1 VRHHLERLTARVSL
15 LLLALAL
22 GAAPAAALHPDS
34 ISQSRV
40 EVDGARATLELRCQI
55 VSLLEVLPALDA
67 DGDGAVTE
75 LEVATARDAIMAYV
89 GEHYRLVTGSDRD
102 AEGGTPLTPEP
113 SGVLLLPMGTELGAG
128 WELSGVDVA
137 LAFTHDGPIDD
148 LLVTCDLFFDTSP
161 DHVDMGQVRWRD
173 GEQRSFG
180 LERRQPW
187 VRVDPTGRGAFGWYV
202 GRGLDAASGAW
213 QGLVFLAALLVA
225 AADWKRMRQAVL
237 ALTQAGL
244 LAVIVA
250 VEGSDLVAETLG
262 RPGGLESLR
271 PLLLA
276 CVALVGA
283 YIACDPL
290 LRPTVVRTR
299 RLEAALG
306 GLLLGAA
313 LGAPFV
319 HELAREP
326 EAVGYTGLA
335 GLAAGVVVLP
345 AMVLVVLGVFLGLR
359 AEHGS
364 PRAAADAG
372 ADAGTELEA
381 GVEAEQETARLVPRT
396 LARVLGGALAA
407 VGIAAFLVQT

>member
-1 VRHHLERLTARVSL
+1 LERLTARVSL
-15 LLLALAL
+15 FLLALAL

-55 VSLLEVLPALDA
+55 VSLLEVLPALDV

-102 AEGGTPLTPEP
+102 AEGGAPMTPEP
-113 SGVLLLPMGTELGAG
+113 GGVLLLPMGTELGAG

-137 LAFTHDGPIDD
+137 LSFTHDGPIDD
-148 LLVTCDLFFDTSP
+148 LLVTCDLFYDTSP
-161 DHVDMGQVRWRD
+161 DHVDMGQVRWLD

-202 GRGLDAASGAW
+202 SRGLDAASGAW
-213 QGLVFLAALLVA
+213 QGLILIAALLVA
-225 AADWKRMRQAVL
+225 AADWRRMREAVYT
-237 ALTQAGL
+237 LTQAGL
-244 LAVIVA
+244 VGVIIS
-250 VEGSDLVAETLG
+250 VEGTEFVAEALG
-262 RPGGLESLR
+262 REGALESMR

-276 CVALVGA
+276 CTALVGA

-290 LRPTVVRTR
+290 LRPAVARAR
-299 RLEAALG
+299 RMEAGLG
-306 GLLLGAA
+306 GLLLGTA

-326 EAVGYTGLA
+326 SAVGYTGLA
-335 GLAAGVVVLP
+335 GLATGVVVLP
-345 AMVLVVLGVFLGLR
+345 ALGLVVLGVFLGLR
-359 AEHGS
+359 AEHGTA
-364 PRAAADAG
+364 PAATDSEAD
-372 ADAGTELEA
+372 E
-381 GVEAEQETARLVPRT
+381 ETARLVPRT
-396 LARVLGGALAA
+396 LARVLGGGLAA
-407 VGIAAFLVQT
+407 VGITAFLIQT

>member
-1 VRHHLERLTARVSL
+1 LERLTARVSF
-15 LLLALAL
+15 LLLALFAS
-22 GAAPAAALHPDS
+22 ASPASALHPDS
-34 ISQSRV
+34 ISQSRL

-55 VSLLEVLPALDA
+55 VSLLEVLPALDV

-75 LEVATARDAIMAYV
+75 LELATSRDAIMAYV

-137 LAFTHDGPIDD
+137 LGFTHDGPIDD
-148 LLVTCDLFFDTSP
+148 LLVTCDLFHDTSP

-180 LERRQPW
+180 LERRQAW

-202 GRGLDAASGAW
+202 SRGLDAASGAW
-213 QGLVFLAALLVA
+213 QGLILFAALLVA
-225 AADWKRMRQAVL
+225 AADWRRMRQAVL

-244 LAVIVA
+244 VGVIVS
-250 VEGSDLVAETLG
+250 VEGTGLVAEALG
-262 RPGGLESLR
+262 REGALESMR
-271 PLLLA
+271 SLLLA
-276 CVALVGA
+276 CTALVGA

-290 LRPTVVRTR
+290 LRPAVARARQVV
-299 RLEAALG
+299 AGLG

-326 EAVGYTGLA
+326 PAVAYYGLVGLA
-335 GLAAGVVVLP
+335 TGVVVLP
-345 AMVLVVLGVFLGLR
+345 AMGLVVLGVFLGLR

-364 PRAAADAG
+364 PTTTPDAEADG
-372 ADAGTELEA
+372 
-381 GVEAEQETARLVPRT
+381 ETARLVPRA
-396 LARVLGGALAA
+396 LARVLGGVLAA
-407 VGIAAFLVQT
+407 VGITAFLVQT